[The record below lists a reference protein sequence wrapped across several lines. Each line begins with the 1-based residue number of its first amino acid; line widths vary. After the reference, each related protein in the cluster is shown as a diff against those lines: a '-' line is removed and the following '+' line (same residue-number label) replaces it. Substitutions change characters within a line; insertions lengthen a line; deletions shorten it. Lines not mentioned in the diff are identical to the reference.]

1 MPPRLQIL
9 PQTLQ
14 RGLLRPTLSQP
25 SQLAL
30 AFSQLQ
36 LQPQSQSR
44 NAHILASLS
53 DTPGAYNKRIR
64 RGRGPASG
72 KGKTSGRGHK
82 GQGQH
87 GKVPARFNGGQTPDI
102 IVHGERGQD
111 NIFALDLAPANLDRI
126 QQWIDQGRID
136 PTKPITIRE
145 LAKSRC
151 IHKAREGVKLL
162 ARGVEKSP
170 RPTATDLQPASEAA
184 AATPAHPLIAKTI
197 LKQPIHIVVSR
208 ASASA
213 IAAVEAAG
221 GTVTTRFYTRSSI
234 ARIMKRQTHPF
245 LSSSWSVASGNE
257 GLYAAAGLT
266 SSIAPATTPAPES
279 ASAPAAASPG
289 EAEAAST
296 AFAIIESQ
304 IMADQGFTYRLP
316 DPTKRRDIEYYR
328 DPAHRGYL
336 AHLLKPLE
344 GPSLFF
350 RSPVERKSMAGVK
363 KVKVLPENRLW

>member
-9 PQTLQ
+9 PLH
-14 RGLLRPTLSQP
+14 LRAVLPRPNLAQS

-30 AFSQLQ
+30 S
-36 LQPQSQSR
+36 LQPQTTR

-53 DTPGAYNKRIR
+53 DNPGAYNKRIR

-87 GKVPARFNGGQTPDI
+87 GKVPAGFNGGQTPEI
-102 IVHGERGQD
+102 VVHGERGFV
-111 NIFALDLAPANLDRI
+111 NIFAADLAPINLDRI
-126 QQWIDQGRID
+126 QEWIDQGRID
-136 PTKPITIRE
+136 PTKPITVRE
-145 LAKSRC
+145 LAQSKC
-151 IHKAREGVKLL
+151 IHKPKEGVKLL
-162 ARGVEKSP
+162 SRGVITPSSLTSTSTTSSAP
-170 RPTATDLQPASEAA
+170 APASEEPHLELSQQDQQAGKKQGQA
-184 AATPAHPLIAKTI
+184 PFI

-221 GTVTTRFYTRSSI
+221 GSVTTRFYTKSSI
-234 ARIMKRQTHPF
+234 ARIMKRETHPF
-245 LSSSWSVASGNE
+245 VSASWAVESGNAA
-257 GLYAAAGLT
+257 LHAAAGLDIATVSSTT
-266 SSIAPATTPAPES
+266 SDSS
-279 ASAPAAASPG
+279 AAAPNPMVE
-289 EAEAAST
+289 EAKFMAAK
-296 AFAIIESQ
+296 
-304 IMADQGFTYRLP
+304 GYKYRLP

-328 DPAHRGYL
+328 DHAHRGYL

-350 RSPVERKSMAGVK
+350 RSPALRKTSAGPK
-363 KVKVLPENRLW
+363 KEKALPENRLW